1 MDQNYTVT
9 VCGKQAGKVV
19 VQRQGLY
26 YHVHCRCCLTG
37 DNMYRL
43 VVTCGTIRESLGI
56 LVPEGGSFVLDTRL
70 PVKRIGEGKLVFT
83 LIPKHEISSG
93 SFVPIHPEEPFAYI
107 ARLKESFLILRD
119 GQPGILIHERQ
130 A

>member
-70 PVKRIGEGKLVFT
+70 PVKRIGEGKLAFA

>member
-26 YHVHCRCCLTG
+26 YHIHCRCCLAG
-37 DNMYRL
+37 DIMYRL
-43 VVTCGTIRESLGI
+43 VVNCGSIRESLGI

-70 PVKRIGEGKLVFT
+70 PVKRIGEGKLAFA

-93 SFVPIHPEEPFAYI
+93 SFVPIRPEEPFSYI